1 MLIFRSATPILLLRF
16 CDAAPSAYL
25 GYHQLRGMDPEF
37 LSKYFRAKRKYV
49 PARMDHRYNMDDTV
63 AVISIALGK
72 DMFPW
77 FNEHGMPVDREKTPF
92 SRHIPSGK

>member
-1 MLIFRSATPILLLRF
+1 MF
-16 CDAAPSAYL
+16 
-25 GYHQLRGMDPEF
+25 
-37 LSKYFRAKRKYV
+37 